1 MIYTVTLNPAIDY
14 VVNLPSPLEPGKTNR
29 SRREQCQFG
38 GKGINVSLVLQALG
52 LETTALGFVAGFTG
66 AALEQNLQG
75 QGLPNRFLS
84 LSQGLTRINVKL
96 KDGQE
101 TEINGQ
107 GCPLSP
113 EDLERLCAQLKD
125 LREGDV
131 LVLSGSVPPGLTCHT
146 YSTIMSHV
154 SPKNIPVVVDASG
167 ALLKQALPQRPFL
180 VKPNLEELAG
190 LIGRFPRDE
199 ADLRSMA
206 QTLQTLGARNVLVSL
221 GADGAL
227 LLDET
232 GTFHTSRCPE
242 GTVINTVGAGD
253 SMVAG
258 FLAGYLETNDYA
270 YALRLATAAGCATAF
285 SPGLAQKAQILSVL
299 HDLT

>member
-14 VVNLPSPLEPGKTNR
+14 VMGLPAPLEPGKTNR
-29 SRREQCQFG
+29 SRWEQCQFG

-66 AALEQNLQG
+66 EALEQDLQAR
-75 QGLPNRFLS
+75 GLRTRFLS
-84 LSQGLTRINVKL
+84 LPRGLTRINVKI
-96 KDGQE
+96 KDGRE
-101 TEINGQ
+101 TELNGQ
-107 GCPLSP
+107 GCPVSP
-113 EDLERLCAQLKD
+113 ADLNQLLAQLD
-125 LREGDV
+125 ELQEGDL
-131 LVLSGSVPPGLTCHT
+131 LVLSGSVPPGLPSST
-146 YSTIMSHV
+146 YRSIMARV
-154 SPKNIPVVVDASG
+154 CPKKIPVVVDASG
-167 ALLKQALPQRPFL
+167 PLLEQTLPMQPFL

-190 LIGRFPRDE
+190 LAGRFPRDT

-206 QTLQTLGARNVLVSL
+206 QTLQTRGARNVLVSL

-232 GTFHTSRCPE
+232 GTFHTSRCPK
-242 GTVINTVGAGD
+242 GTVVNTVGAGD

-258 FLAGYLETNDYA
+258 FLVGYLETEDYA
-270 YALRLATAAGCATAF
+270 CALRLGTAAGCATAF
-285 SPGLAQKAQILSVL
+285 SPGLAERAQILSVL